1 MSGAEFAKVER
12 TSAAAGAVRTIQQMI
27 VDGRLAP
34 GQRLPPER
42 ELSEL
47 LGISRPTLR
56 ETIRALV
63 GLNIL
68 ESRHGAGTFVAGL
81 STAALLEPMR
91 FVMALN
97 ERTVEELFEA
107 RLLLEPALAALAA
120 QRATGEQVAA
130 MRAAILG
137 EDQVEADVRL
147 HRLIAGA
154 SGNALLAA
162 MLESLS
168 GLGRS
173 SRSMTSG
180 RPGVHERTAG
190 DHEAIVAAV
199 EARDP
204 DAARRAM
211 TAHLERIA
219 TVAREGHGLA

>member
-12 TSAAAGAVRTIQQMI
+12 TSAAAGAVRAIQQMI
-27 VDGRLAP
+27 VDGRLTP
-34 GQRLPPER
+34 GQRLPAER

-120 QRATGEQVAA
+120 RRATDEQVAA
-130 MRAAILG
+130 MRAAIG
-137 EDQVEADVRL
+137 GGDQVEADVLL

-180 RPGVHERTAG
+180 RPGMSERTAE

-199 EARDP
+199 EQRDP

-211 TAHLERIA
+211 AAHLERIA
-219 TVAREGHGLA
+219 AVAREHPELA